1 MKRIGGVGYKVV
13 CDFRTQDV
21 DLGGQGAP
29 LVPVGDVLLFDEYD
43 ACLNLGGFANVTK
56 TEDDNLIA

>member
-43 ACLNLGGFANVTK
+43 ACLLYTSPSPR
-56 TEDDNLIA
+56 DS